1 MSIDS
6 NGFQIYMGEKR
17 ESDPGNEGL
26 RAAHLGHDAAYGE
39 LPESRPSRKHADL
52 TCDVEQGHLSAS
64 LCHLANVSYRTG
76 RKLTFRPDAETFVSD
91 GEANKLLT
99 RDYRAPFVVPASV

>member
-1 MSIDS
+1 MKASEPRIWDTTPHMA
-6 NGFQIYMGEKR
+6 NFLKAVR
-17 ESDPGNEGL
+17 
-26 RAAHLGHDAAYGE
+26 
-39 LPESRPSRKHADL
+39 SRKHTDL

-76 RKLTFRPDAETFVSD
+76 RKLTFRPDTETFVSD